1 MQVDGGQLIQA
12 AIAFEKAD
20 MLQFYISKGAKV
32 DLPPD
37 TVSKLYIDHD
47 RKPEY
52 RKSPFI
58 IQAAAQ
64 GDVEC
69 YNTLLN
75 NGCKAEGESGFIG
88 FSRKRKNQ
96 IISNVVGAAAFNGS
110 NKILKKILKESTKD
124 INYLSTEKK
133 DFNAIGSYQL
143 EYTNYTPIM
152 LAAAGG
158 GQNLDCIKQL
168 VTAKADLT
176 RLDGVENNIL
186 HVAAYH

>member
-37 TVSKLYIDHD
+37 TVSKLYIDHE

-75 NGCKAEGESGFIG
+75 NGCKAEGETGFIG

-110 NKILKKILKESTKD
+110 NKILKRILKESTKD
-124 INYLSTEKK
+124 INFLSTEKK
-133 DFNAIGSYQL
+133 DFNAIGSFQL

-168 VTAKADLT
+168 ISAKADLT
-176 RLDGVENNIL
+176 KLDGVQNNIL